1 MKKPAT
7 RAVPSN
13 SKFLS
18 SNVKFWPFTISNR
31 FLCIRR
37 NSYPIFFLS
46 TLSQIKWTKSKTL
59 LCIVIEIGK
68 VMRDLLFWYQMY
80 LYSRFIRL
88 CRCSFGSWCICNPLI
103 FAVVDALLGTNV
115 SATCSSLNLQMLF
128 SLSIMYNCIC
138 ILPFLGF
145 KDTPFANFAST
156 SHIFDNVKMLPSKI
170 THLQLAFSMLCG
182 CSPSKFCIFN
192 PLESTIADIVARY
205 PLSSIYFTTWANTL
219 LTKKLI

>member
-1 MKKPAT
+1 M
-7 RAVPSN
+7 
-13 SKFLS
+13 
-18 SNVKFWPFTISNR
+18 
-31 FLCIRR
+31 
-37 NSYPIFFLS
+37 
-46 TLSQIKWTKSKTL
+46 
-59 LCIVIEIGK
+59 IEIGGAMK
-68 VMRDLLFWYQMY
+68 NLLFWWLMY
-80 LYSRFIRL
+80 LYSRFICL

-115 SATCSSLNLQMLF
+115 SATCFSSNLQILL
-128 SLSIMYNCIC
+128 SLPVMYNCIC
-138 ILPFLGF
+138 IVPFLGF

-156 SHIFDNVKMLPSKI
+156 SHIFDNAKMLPSKI

-205 PLSSIYFTTWANTL
+205 PLSSIYFTTWADTW